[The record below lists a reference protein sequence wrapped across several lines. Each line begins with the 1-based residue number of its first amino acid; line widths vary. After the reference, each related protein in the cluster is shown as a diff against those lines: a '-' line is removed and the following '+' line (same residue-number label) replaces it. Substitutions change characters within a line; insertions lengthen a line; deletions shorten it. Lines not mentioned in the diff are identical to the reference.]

1 MASKLSAEQ
10 LQLVKWRLEHGETV
24 SGQGRVET
32 FEAANFTHRSAGRP
46 FYDDPKFAKW
56 EPQVTTQLHNKVDNN
71 ANEVQRSW
79 QTNQNSLVAGL
90 IPTLRFCEIA
100 NEAEKKS
107 QAEFQL
113 LEVFRFYLF
122 ICGVRRLG
130 KLVACSAS
138 L

>member
-1 MASKLSAEQ
+1 MAPRAWRNCIRPGSSRNIPKLRILHIALS
-10 LQLVKWRLEHGETV
+10 
-24 SGQGRVET
+24 
-32 FEAANFTHRSAGRP
+32 RSSFLRRP
-46 FYDDPKFAKW
+46 
-56 EPQVTTQLHNKVDNN
+56 KVCKVGTSSHHKTAHEDNN
-71 ANEVQRSW
+71 NVNEVQRRL
-79 QTNQNSLVAGL
+79 QTNQIPSVAGL

-113 LEVFRFYLF
+113 LEVFRFYVF
-122 ICGVRRLG
+122 ICGVGRLV